1 LVQPTA
7 RQMARK
13 NTWELLPVGPLK
25 SFL

>member
-13 NTWELLPVGPLK
+13 NTRELLRVGPLK